1 MNAIRRSGQL
11 VLGSAVLMLSSAT
24 LSSAAP
30 ATDTKAII
38 SQSVKVI
45 EQLAIAA
52 RPHVTEANTRL
63 QDLQTRAQQLNAV
76 QQRLESDLQLARQS
90 HTENENQLKSANSE
104 LYGAQT
110 RGVALPAVAELHG
123 RLLSQVPA
131 FQDQALDP
139 SSPRFLEGDIVLAL
153 RPAMA
158 RVVDSQDR
166 YVARVGDTGDL
177 ASSFLQTVKSELL
190 AVASNPNSALARFG
204 TDHYLNLLLQRLD
217 AQRTG
222 LRNAA
227 TFFQGKTI
235 EGSDEL
241 LTSDCPTFFFSTFS
255 EDLALVRAAVST
267 LPYRSTLATDPS
279 FLKTMNDEILPV
291 YNGVPG
297 NPGWISHWGSC
308 IGSAANNIA
317 VLTNDINREY
327 QRNNIELAR
336 QLDIQRADLD
346 YRRAIYLIERDI
358 VIHRRDQLLAILSS
372 VAAQTSATNLS
383 QYPEAWRKTAYA
395 NIDNLDYVAAV
406 FPRLIDAS
414 VDLLTRAEA
423 ELMTLQT
430 VFDPVAL
437 AAEMRLVANKLDA
450 IQLHGY
456 ALLRE
461 QFTSVHESLHVMSV
475 GIASGER
482 SLAEAIDVYNAA
494 TATKFDFWS
503 QQLQELPVT
512 ISNAEAD
519 VAAATQAFQDSL
531 AFLQDLEPRLDA
543 FKTGR
548 REFTTALNSLLS
560 RIAAAR
566 FNPIYTGLMT
576 LLLDNAS
583 LSPKVEKLRKPIEA
597 AGRSFLGRFKGV
609 DDGTAA
615 SSCGGKKKCPKVR
628 ITSAVAKTL
637 QREAQLIRSDIRSA
651 IDDVALNLIF
661 EPLFD
666 VIERLSG
673 DLAVLENP

>member
-1 MNAIRRSGQL
+1 MDRRWRARWSRCF
-11 VLGSAVLMLSSAT
+11 LMLTAIYAP
-24 LSSAAP
+24 LANAAP
-30 ATDTKAII
+30 ATDTRTIV

-52 RPHVTEANTRL
+52 RPHVTEANSRL
-63 QDLQTRAQQLNAV
+63 QDLQTRAQQLNGV

-90 HTENENQLKSANSE
+90 HTENENQLKSANAD

-166 YVARVGDTGDL
+166 YVARVGDTMNL
-177 ASSFLQTVKSELL
+177 ASTFLQTVKNELL
-190 AVASNPNSALARFG
+190 AVATNPNNALVRFG
-204 TDHYLNLLLQRLD
+204 SDHYLNLLLQRLD

-222 LRNAA
+222 LKNAA

-235 EGSDEL
+235 EGDDAL
-241 LTSDCPTFFFSTFS
+241 LTSDCPTFLLTTFA
-255 EDLALVRAAVST
+255 EDLGTVRAAVST
-267 LPYRSTLATDPS
+267 LPYRSTVATDPS
-279 FLKTMNDEILPV
+279 FQKTMNEEILPV
-291 YNGVPG
+291 YNGLPG

-327 QRNNIELAR
+327 ARNNIELAR
-336 QLDIQRADLD
+336 QLDVQRADLD

-358 VIHRRDQLLAILSS
+358 VVHRRDQLLAILSS
-372 VAAQTSATNLS
+372 IAAQASTTNLN

-395 NIDNLDYVAAV
+395 NIDNLEFIATV

-414 VDLLTRAEA
+414 VDLLNRAEA

-450 IQLHGY
+450 IQLYGY
-456 ALLRE
+456 DLLRE
-461 QFTSVHESLHVMSV
+461 QFSSVHESLHVMSV

-482 SLAEAIDVYNAA
+482 SLSEAIDVYNNA
-494 TATKFDFWS
+494 TVTKFDFWS
-503 QQLQELPVT
+503 QQLQELPTT
-512 ISNAEAD
+512 ISSAEAD

-531 AFLQDLEPRLDA
+531 AFLQDLEPRLET
-543 FKTGR
+543 FRTGR
-548 REFTTALNSLLS
+548 REFTTALNSLVS

-566 FNPIYTGLMT
+566 FNPIYTGLVT

-583 LSPKVEKLRKPIEA
+583 LSPKVEKVRKPIEA
-597 AGRSFLGRFKGV
+597 AARSFLGRFKGI
-609 DDGTAA
+609 DDGTVAGTC
-615 SSCGGKKKCPKVR
+615 SGGKKKCPKVR

-637 QREAQLIRSDIRSA
+637 QREAQFLRSDIRTA

-666 VIERLSG
+666 AIERLSA
-673 DLAVLENP
+673 DLAALENP